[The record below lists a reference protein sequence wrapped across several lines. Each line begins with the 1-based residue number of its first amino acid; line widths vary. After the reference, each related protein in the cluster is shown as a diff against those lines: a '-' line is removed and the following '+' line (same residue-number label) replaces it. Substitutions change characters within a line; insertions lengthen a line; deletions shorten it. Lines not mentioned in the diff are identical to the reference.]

1 MKNREKYPN
10 IDDALKA
17 FKEHKKEHNCDCTF
31 ETWLDVDED
40 KINALLGAST
50 FGPVGLAAAF
60 LAFGRAKSKAEK
72 TTSAGIEETIKH
84 ITNVEC
90 PICHGKNGEID
101 NGLFI
106 PSFICPDCGA
116 YVGINKAHAKTPFL
130 GLDSFK
136 SFIADLCTKNSK
148 KD

>member
-10 IDDALKA
+10 TDEALKA
-17 FKEHKKEHNCDCTF
+17 FEKHKKECNCDCTF

-40 KINALLGAST
+40 KIDALLGAST

-60 LAFGRAKSKAEK
+60 LAFSRAKSKAEK
-72 TTSAGIEETIKH
+72 TTSAGVEELSKH

-90 PICHGKNGEID
+90 PICHGKNGKID
-101 NGLFI
+101 SGLFI
-106 PSFICPDCGA
+106 PSFSCPDCGA
-116 YVGINKAHAKTPFL
+116 YVGINKTSAKTPFL

>member
-17 FKEHKKEHNCDCTF
+17 FKEHKKEHNCNCTF

-90 PICHGKNGEID
+90 PFCHQKNGRISAD
-101 NGLFI
+101 LYPDFY
-106 PSFICPDCGA
+106 CPDCDLLIA
-116 YVGINKAHAKTPFL
+116 KRQFIRMSSNVDVGT
-130 GLDSFK
+130 FK
-136 SFIADLCTKNSK
+136 SWFDKLTVPAPK